1 METMCQI
8 TVKSTSGN
16 QLYYAPDVG
25 DMYLHVIKL
34 LKCAGEM
41 MVGLKCNHKYFEIKK
56 QEDVG

>member
-1 METMCQI
+1 MCQI

-41 MVGLKCNHKYFEIKK
+41 MVGLKCYHKYFEIKK
-56 QEDVG
+56 KEDVAVVF

>member
-1 METMCQI
+1 MCQK

-25 DMYLHVIKL
+25 DINLHGIKL
-34 LKCAGEM
+34 LTYAGEM